1 MNKNFNY
8 KAVFNLKMNN
18 EKTKK
23 RVITKILK
31 LDENNQYGHG
41 MTKPLPT
48 GCIKDNDDISWETF
62 NFLLENVSF
71 EDAIGHLYIVD
82 IEFDTKNA
90 TENLPIA
97 KFIHQ
102 LLRNKEL
109 LIHMK
114 DLYFNY
120 QNNLL
125 EMNMFRRLTD
135 QQPRLMQTFSKKK
148 FLPMYLEDLVFC
160 IKGSGTAKAHANL
173 F

>member
-71 EDAIGHLYIVD
+71 EDTIGHLYIVD

-120 QNNLL
+120 
-125 EMNMFRRLTD
+125 
-135 QQPRLMQTFSKKK
+135 
-148 FLPMYLEDLVFC
+148 
-160 IKGSGTAKAHANL
+160 
-173 F
+173 